1 MTHMSETQHVTRA
14 QLEHHVLESAN
25 QGDGPA
31 AEARRQRLLIETPQR
46 LASCRFH
53 VPAPPMV
60 GFAPNAPAATQ
71 WLPVRIAGKIMKYA
85 LFGINSGPC
94 ADPDVA
100 AAVAVV
106 AEERGFESVWTGEH
120 VVLPDPQAPP
130 SPAAPLFPM
139 LHPSTGLAYLAGVTN
154 TIRLGTGIVLLAQR
168 NPVVLAKEMA
178 SLDVVSQG
186 RLEFGI
192 GAGYLKA
199 EFDALGVPFEERGA
213 RTDEHI
219 DVMRELWT
227 SDAPAFT
234 GRFTSFSG
242 IQARPQPVQNGGPPI
257 VVGGASPAA
266 VRRAV
271 TKCQG
276 WYGFALDVD
285 QTREVTSALASA
297 ADRLERPDGLE
308 PLQLS
313 VTPRMRLTAEVVQ
326 AFEDLGIERLILL
339 MLGQDQAALLDY
351 VHEIADEFIA

>member
-1 MTHMSETQHVTRA
+1 M
-14 QLEHHVLESAN
+14 
-25 QGDGPA
+25 
-31 AEARRQRLLIETPQR
+31 
-46 LASCRFH
+46 C
-53 VPAPPMV
+53 
-60 GFAPNAPAATQ
+60 
-71 WLPVRIAGKIMKYA
+71 
-85 LFGINSGPC
+85 
-94 ADPDVA
+94 
-100 AAVAVV
+100 
-106 AEERGFESVWTGEH
+106 
-120 VVLPDPQAPP
+120 
-130 SPAAPLFPM
+130 
-139 LHPSTGLAYLAGVTN
+139 
-154 TIRLGTGIVLLAQR
+154 
-168 NPVVLAKEMA
+168 
-178 SLDVVSQG
+178 
-186 RLEFGI
+186 
-192 GAGYLKA
+192 LK
-199 EFDALGVPFEERGA
+199 FEERGA

-297 ADRLERPDGLE
+297 AGRLERPDGLG

-339 MLGQDQAALLDY
+339 MPGQDQAALLDY